1 MIFEPQVVMNPSGTP
16 THREVV
22 IQSDLGAVRQLQTD
36 IEDLLLAN
44 QYGEMEIFGIK
55 MATEEALVNAV
66 KHGNQLDPD
75 KSVVVEYIISPTL
88 FQIKITD
95 EGPGFDPEDVPDPTA
110 PENLERPCGR
120 GLLLM
125 RSFMNEVQFHG
136 RGNSITMTKSKG

>member
-1 MIFEPQVVMNPSGTP
+1 MIFEPQVVMNPSGSP
-16 THREVV
+16 TRREVV
-22 IQSDLGAVRQLQTD
+22 IPSDLAAVRQLQTD
-36 IEDLLLAN
+36 IEELLQTC

-66 KHGNQLDPD
+66 KHGNQLDPN
-75 KSVVVEYIISPTL
+75 KNVTVLYVISPTH
-88 FQIKITD
+88 FEIKISD

-125 RSFMNEVQFHG
+125 RSFMTEVQFHG
-136 RGNSITMTKSKG
+136 RGNSITMSKSKG